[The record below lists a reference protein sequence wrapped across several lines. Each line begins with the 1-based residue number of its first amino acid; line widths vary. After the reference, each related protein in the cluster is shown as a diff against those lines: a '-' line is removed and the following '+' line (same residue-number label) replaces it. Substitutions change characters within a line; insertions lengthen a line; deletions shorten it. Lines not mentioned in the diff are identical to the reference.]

1 MDRLKE
7 IHLIIQGLEREKGD
21 IIKSLRKFEGLLLSG
36 SKADIRNQ
44 MLERE
49 VVIDSELIKY
59 VEEEKDIKW
68 SKSIN
73 SIENWTDDLS

>member
-1 MDRLKE
+1 MDRLEE
-7 IHLIIQGLEREKGD
+7 INFIIEGLEKEKGN
-21 IIKSLRKFEGLLLSG
+21 IIKGLRKFEGLLLSG

-44 MLERE
+44 MIKRE
-49 VVIDSELIKY
+49 TVIDSELIKY

>member
-1 MDRLKE
+1 
-7 IHLIIQGLEREKGD
+7 
-21 IIKSLRKFEGLLLSG
+21 
-36 SKADIRNQ
+36 

-49 VVIDSELIKY
+49 TVIDSELIKY

>member
-1 MDRLKE
+1 MDRLEE
-7 IHLIIQGLEREKGD
+7 IHLIILGLEREKRD
-21 IIKSLRKFEGLLLSG
+21 INKYLSKFEGLLLSG
-36 SKADIRNQ
+36 SKAAVRNQ

-49 VVIDSELIKY
+49 AVIDSELIKY
-59 VEEEKDIKW
+59 VGEEKDILW

>member
-49 VVIDSELIKY
+49 TVIDSELIKY